1 MTEQNLAKA
10 ERAIED
16 LAEALGYSEQEIVSI
31 LREGMES
38 KAPIVNHLPKSE
50 EYFIS
55 EMESTFGY

>member
-1 MTEQNLAKA
+1 MTDQNLAKA
-10 ERAIED
+10 ERAIEN

-31 LREGMES
+31 IREGMET
-38 KAPIVNHLPKSE
+38 KAPITNQLPKRE